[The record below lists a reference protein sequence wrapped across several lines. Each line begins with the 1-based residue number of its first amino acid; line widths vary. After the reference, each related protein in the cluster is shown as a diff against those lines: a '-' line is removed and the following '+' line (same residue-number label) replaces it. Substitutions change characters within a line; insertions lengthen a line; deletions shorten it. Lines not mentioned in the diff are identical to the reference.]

1 MHTVG
6 VEDKSLILKFVINK
20 KPRIARIILK
30 FVIKKGVKENHV
42 PFTPFY
48 THLIPFSYTGISVLT
63 FFEPMR
69 A

>member
-30 FVIKKGVKENHV
+30 FVIKKGNNIEVD
-42 PFTPFY
+42 
-48 THLIPFSYTGISVLT
+48 LS
-63 FFEPMR
+63 
-69 A
+69 